1 MADPSRLFSFKPHFA
16 LCALSEALI
25 HVTVFLWEK
34 KKKKGVDLFVSLFL
48 GVIWETAPKKRA
60 Q

>member
-34 KKKKGVDLFVSLFL
+34 KKKKK
-48 GVIWETAPKKRA
+48 I
-60 Q
+60 